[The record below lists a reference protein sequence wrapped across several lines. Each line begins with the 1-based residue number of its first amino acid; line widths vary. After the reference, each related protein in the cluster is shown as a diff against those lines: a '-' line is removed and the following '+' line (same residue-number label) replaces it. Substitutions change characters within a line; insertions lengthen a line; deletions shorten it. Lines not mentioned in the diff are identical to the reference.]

1 MIDVG
6 ERDGIAVLT
15 MVHGKAN
22 TLDVAFCNA
31 IADQFDKLRD
41 APARGVILTGTG
53 KIFSAGVDLLQI
65 SDGGLSYVK
74 KFLPALHR
82 MFDTV
87 FDFPKPVVAAVNG
100 HAIAGGCV
108 LGSCADRRLAAR
120 DVGRIGVTEVL
131 VGVPFPA
138 MAFEVMRFATNP
150 QYFPDVIMSGA
161 TYLSEDARTRG
172 LIDEVVE
179 PATLMDRAHAAAQA
193 LAALPPATF
202 ALTKQQIRQPVTDR
216 MVLHGKRVDDRVNE
230 IWYGADTLK
239 HIGAYVASTFKKT

>member
-1 MIDVG
+1 MIDVS

-15 MVHGKAN
+15 LSHGKAN

-31 IADQFDKLRD
+31 IADQFDQLRN
-41 APARGVILTGTG
+41 ASARAVILTGTG

-65 SDGGLSYVK
+65 SDGGVSYVQ
-74 KFLPALHR
+74 KFLPSLHR

-108 LGSCADRRLAAR
+108 LASCADKRIAAR

-138 MAFEVMRFATNP
+138 MAFEVMRFATSP
-150 QYFPDVIMSGA
+150 QYFPDVILSGA
-161 TYLSEDARTRG
+161 TYLSEDARIRG
-172 LIDEVVE
+172 LVDEIVE
-179 PATLMDRAHAAAQA
+179 PAALMDRALAAAQA

-239 HIGAYVASTFKKT
+239 HIGAYVASTFKKN